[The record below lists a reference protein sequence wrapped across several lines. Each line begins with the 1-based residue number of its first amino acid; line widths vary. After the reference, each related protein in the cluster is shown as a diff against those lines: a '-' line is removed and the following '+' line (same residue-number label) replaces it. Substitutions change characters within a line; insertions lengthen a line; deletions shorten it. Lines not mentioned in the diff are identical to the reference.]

1 MKCPLCNG
9 SGITEPQQKRTAEE
23 KRKLAVKMRGLGFSF
38 REIMNALGYKSPNSL
53 NVARERGEVKNEYFD
68 EIDNGE

>member
-38 REIMNALGYKSPNSL
+38 REIMNALGYKSPNSVSKAL
-53 NVARERGEVKNEYFD
+53 KKQK
-68 EIDNGE
+68 